1 MNFKFDGLGIRRRDL
16 TMQSERWRKVEEV
29 YHSSL
34 ECDEE
39 QRPSFVAAACA
50 GDELLRREIESLLAH
65 HARAQ
70 SFMETPALD
79 VAAGSLS
86 EDEISSEIDEQPL
99 IGRTISH
106 YRLVAKLGSGGMGEV
121 YQAVRDDGAYE
132 KQVAVKLIRSDLGS
146 GYFIARFKIERQ
158 IMARLD
164 HPHIARILD
173 AGTTEDRLPYVVM
186 EYVDGLPIDEY
197 CRKKRS
203 GVPERLKL
211 FQAVCLAVQYAHQNL
226 VLHRDLKPGNILV
239 TPQGEPKLLDFGIAK
254 ITNSGE
260 SSGLGPDESP
270 ATLLPMMTPEYASP
284 EQVRNGP
291 VTTATDIYSL
301 GIILYKLLCGRVPFV
316 SKDASRHDIARAVC
330 ETEPAKP
337 SSVARHREAPGTPL
351 QQSQGRFEFWKRGE
365 RSSALANILAGDLD
379 NIVLKTLRKE
389 PERRYASA
397 AQLSED
403 VRRYLEGLPVT
414 AHKDTLGYR
423 AGKFVR
429 REKKIAT
436 AAVLLL
442 LSLAGGMLAS
452 LWEARVAR
460 LERARAERRFNDVRT
475 LADSLVFD
483 VNDAIK
489 DLPGSTAA
497 RELVVNKALTY
508 LDGLAREANGD
519 LSLQRELAS
528 AYERVGEVQGSVD
541 DSNLGNTAGALAS
554 FEKAAAI
561 REGIAA
567 GEHDSA
573 ESLGNV
579 ANVYEM
585 LSRTLSGSGQY
596 QDALGYAQKTLAIR
610 QQLYAVDRTPES
622 QEGLAG
628 AYYVLGLS
636 HSALGDLQDALSSLQ
651 KSVAMREAIT
661 NASPALYA
669 EVRTRLSGT
678 YGEMSVV
685 LSQMGEPAQA
695 IVAARQGLEVMNALA
710 AAHPDNRLYQ
720 EYAYEH
726 TEVIGD
732 YLETLGDHVQAQNYY
747 KTALAGFRVT
757 SSSDPNDANSKLWL
771 GECES
776 SLGKVQIE
784 TGQIAPGLEN
794 IRNGLQ
800 IALALY
806 RADPAEN
813 NDKLT
818 DLADAYAAY
827 GFAYAHLAQRPTI
840 SDSERTAD
848 WERARDQYQQS
859 LNTWRVAQQLHVVA
873 RPDAVKPEQVSK
885 ELARCNAVL
894 AKRTST
900 Q

>member
-1 MNFKFDGLGIRRRDL
+1 M
-16 TMQSERWRKVEEV
+16 
-29 YHSSL
+29 
-34 ECDEE
+34 
-39 QRPSFVAAACA
+39 
-50 GDELLRREIESLLAH
+50 RREIESLLAH

-79 VAAGSLS
+79 VAAGSLC

-197 CRKKRS
+197 CQKKRL

-239 TPQGEPKLLDFGIAK
+239 TPQGEAKLLDFGIAK

-260 SSGLGPDESP
+260 SSGLGPGESP
-270 ATLLPMMTPEYASP
+270 ATALPMMTPEYASP

-337 SSVARHREAPGTPL
+337 SSVARDREAPGTPI

-365 RSSALANILAGDLD
+365 RSSALANMLAGDLD
-379 NIVLKTLRKE
+379 NIVLKALRKE

-403 VRRYLEGLPVT
+403 VRRYLEGLPVA

-436 AAVLLL
+436 AAVLLV
-442 LSLAGGMLAS
+442 LSLAGGMIAS
-452 LWEARVAR
+452 LWEARIAR

-508 LDGLAREANGD
+508 LDGLAQEANGD

-528 AYERVGEVQGSVD
+528 AYERVGEVQGSFD
-541 DSNLGNTAGALAS
+541 NSNLGNTAGALAS

-561 REGIAA
+561 REGIAT

-610 QQLYAVDRTPES
+610 QQLYAADRTPES

-685 LSQMGEPAQA
+685 LSQLGEPAQA
-695 IVAARQGLEVMNALA
+695 IVVARQGLEVMNALA

-732 YLETLGDHVQAQNYY
+732 YLETLGDHVQAESYY
-747 KTALAGFRVT
+747 KKALAGFRAT
-757 SSSDPNDANSKLWL
+757 SSSDPNDVNSKVWL
-771 GECES
+771 GESES

-784 TGQIAPGLEN
+784 NGEIAPGLEN
-794 IRNGLQ
+794 TRTGLQ
-800 IALALY
+800 LALELY

-848 WERARDQYQQS
+848 WQRARDQYQQS